1 MQNRVLRLAAE
12 LGTPVTVHKV
22 PAGLLF
28 WRSADE
34 DFQRVQEVAAQVQSA
49 LQAQQAIWRE

>member
-12 LGTPVTVHKV
+12 LGTPATVRKV
-22 PAGLLF
+22 LAALLL

-34 DFQRVQEVAAQVQSA
+34 DFQRVHEVAAQVQSA
-49 LQAQQAIWRE
+49 RQPQQAIRRG

>member
-12 LGTPVTVHKV
+12 LDTPVTVHKV

-28 WRSADE
+28 WHSADE

-49 LQAQQAIWRE
+49 WQPQQAIRRE